1 MLSPTR
7 AKFFLASVFF
17 LALTGCGAENVGD
30 FDSSVNTES
39 LPLIQRVNPATGR
52 AGDTVTILGSGFSSE
67 PALNIINIGTA
78 TTTATAYALVDPSA
92 NGEIESLTFTVPPGA
107 SVGAG
112 VVFVTVLDWTSNSNV
127 SFTVNP

>member
-1 MLSPTR
+1 MFSFPR
-7 AKFFLASVFF
+7 AKLFFAPLLF
-17 LALTGCGAENVGD
+17 LMLTACGAENVSD

-67 PALNIINIGTA
+67 PALNIINVGTA

-112 VVFVTVLDWTSNSNV
+112 MVFVTVLEWTSNSNV